1 VTANHRGFL
10 GINMLSINNLPLWA
24 KSLLAPATM
33 LVAMIALAGIVFV
46 YLSRQETSVAELN
59 DVAFEDLRQSML
71 ATEAVT
77 GFQTDLYHLT
87 STAANET
94 DKPKIEAI
102 AVKLEARLGSIASK
116 SSSSPAAAQIRPSGK
131 SSPTTTRRSGR
142 SSTTPNSTRLM
153 AS

>member
-1 VTANHRGFL
+1 MAQSHDQEDPAEIGLCHPHQRRGVRGRLLQGIAYQERRYIAGMRWTAVQCRCPSGVRAPD
-10 GINMLSINNLPLWA
+10 MSINNLPLWA

-33 LVAMIALAGIVFV
+33 LVAMIALAGILFV
-46 YLSRQETSVAELN
+46 YLARQETAVAELN

-102 AVKLEARLGSIASK
+102 AA
-116 SSSSPAAAQIRPSGK
+116 
-131 SSPTTTRRSGR
+131 
-142 SSTTPNSTRLM
+142 
-153 AS
+153 